1 MKRLTTK
8 LLLSLL
14 LLLLF
19 TLPSLGDSY
28 NTKGYKMIEQ
38 NSTIAP
44 FTLNDQ
50 FGKEHN
56 LTQMPKLLICS
67 FGKDTGKLISDYFN
81 AQSSD
86 YLESNEIKLMADV
99 SGVPSLLRKTIIV
112 PKMKK
117 YNFEILLSTD
127 SDFSN
132 NFPKK
137 EDSLTVLKLDGDKV
151 VEILFVADE
160 AGLKEAIEG

>member
-1 MKRLTTK
+1 
-8 LLLSLL
+8 
-14 LLLLF
+14 
-19 TLPSLGDSY
+19 
-28 NTKGYKMIEQ
+28 MIEQ
-38 NSTIAP
+38 NSTLAP
-44 FTLNDQ
+44 FNLSDQ

-67 FGKDTGKLISDYFN
+67 FGKESGKLISNYFN
-81 AQSSD
+81 AQEGD
-86 YLESNEIKLMADV
+86 YLETNNIKLMADIA
-99 SGVPSLLRKTIIV
+99 GVPSLLRKTIII

-137 EDSLTVLKLDGDKV
+137 EDSLTVLKLEGDKV
-151 VEILFVADE
+151 VEILFVVDE
-160 AGLKEAIEG
+160 VSLKEAIEG

>member
-1 MKRLTTK
+1 MKRLSK
-8 LLLSLL
+8 KLILGLLLS
-14 LLLLF
+14 LLF

-28 NTKGYKMIEQ
+28 NTKGYKMIEE
-38 NSTIAP
+38 NSTIEP
-44 FTLNDQ
+44 FTLSDQ

-67 FGKDTGKLISDYFN
+67 FGKESGKLISNYFN
-81 AQSSD
+81 AQGSD
-86 YLESNEIKLMADV
+86 YLDNNDIKLMADV
-99 SGVPSLLRKTIIV
+99 SGVPSLLRKTIII

-137 EDSLTVLKLDGDKV
+137 EDSLTVLKLEENKV
-151 VEILFVADE
+151 VNITFVSDE
-160 AGLKEAIEG
+160 ASLKEKIEG

>member
-1 MKRLTTK
+1 
-8 LLLSLL
+8 
-14 LLLLF
+14 
-19 TLPSLGDSY
+19 
-28 NTKGYKMIEQ
+28 MIET

-44 FTLNDQ
+44 FTLSDQ

-56 LTQMPKLLICS
+56 LTQMPKLLICT
-67 FGKDTGKLISDYFN
+67 FGKESGKLISNYFN
-81 AQSSD
+81 AQEGD
-86 YLESNEIKLMADV
+86 YLATNNIKLMADIA
-99 SGVPSLLRKTIIV
+99 GVPSLLRKTIII

-127 SDFSN
+127 SKFSD

-137 EDSLTVLKLDGDKV
+137 EDSLTVLKLDGDTV

-160 AGLKEAIEG
+160 AGLKESIEG